1 MTRDEIFAA
10 LKAKTTHERG
20 QAARALAAVA
30 IGKDLPRIR
39 RALQRETV
47 AYVRTAL
54 QDVIES
60 LTRKGV
66 ALAEDVGDDAEV
78 SKEARQQIYG
88 EAVAWVTGFLLHEI
102 STPIGLATLAA
113 SREIG
118 EKWEGSRTQRHLEN
132 VKRIFGAIEVLKDAA
147 GVPHPQEFDLAAL
160 LQEIVSSELP
170 TAERLISLI
179 GPKPFLIKSDPALV
193 QLAVANGIRNAV
205 EAVALAAEDAEPQ
218 HPIIINWEGTDR
230 DYWVSVLDKGI
241 GIVGPIESAFEAG
254 KSTKT
259 DHSGFGL
266 AIARQAIETL
276 GGNVSLQVASGGGAI
291 YEARWK
297 R

>member
-10 LKAKTTHERG
+10 LRAKTTHERG
-20 QAARALAAVA
+20 QAARALAAIA
-30 IGKDLPRIR
+30 IREDLPRIR
-39 RALQRETV
+39 LAYQRETV

-54 QDVIES
+54 QDVLEK
-60 LTRKGV
+60 LTHV
-66 ALAEDVGDDAEV
+66 DFAQAEPAADDADV
-78 SKEARQQIYG
+78 SKEARQQIYS

-118 EKWEGSRTQRHLEN
+118 EAWEGSRTQRHLDN
-132 VKRIFGAIEVLKDAA
+132 VKRIFGAIELLKDAA

-160 LQEIVSSELP
+160 LADFVSTELP
-170 TAERLISLI
+170 DAEGLISLI
-179 GPKPFLIKSDPALV
+179 GPKPFLMKSDPALV
-193 QLAVANGIRNAV
+193 RLAVANGIRNAV
-205 EAVALAAEDAEPQ
+205 EAVAQIAEPPPQ
-218 HPIIINWEGTDR
+218 HPIVINWEGTDR

-241 GIVGPIESAFEAG
+241 GIIGPVEAAFEAG
-254 KSTKT
+254 KSTKM

-266 AIARQAIETL
+266 AIARQAVETL
-276 GGNVSLQVASGGGAI
+276 GGTVSLQVASGGGAL
-291 YEARWK
+291 YEVRWK